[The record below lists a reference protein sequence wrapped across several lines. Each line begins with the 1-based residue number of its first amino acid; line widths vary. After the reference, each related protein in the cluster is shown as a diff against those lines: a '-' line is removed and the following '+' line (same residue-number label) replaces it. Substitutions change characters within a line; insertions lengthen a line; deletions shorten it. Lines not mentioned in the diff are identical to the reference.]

1 MIQPGA
7 FLPQLL
13 AEAHVEF
20 HMDWSRLALTVTL
33 FVALA
38 GFALYLETRGAQKNK
53 KK

>member
-7 FLPQLL
+7 ILSLL

-20 HMDWSRLALTVTL
+20 HMDWTRLALTLTI

-38 GFALYLETRGAQKNK
+38 GGALYLEMRGVKSKKQK
-53 KK
+53 

>member
-7 FLPQLL
+7 FLSLL

-20 HMDWSRLALTVTL
+20 HMDWTRLALTLTI

-38 GFALYLETRGAQKNK
+38 GGALYLETRGVQKSK
-53 KK
+53 KQK